1 MMMQHLVHRT
11 PLDYDRQRE
20 AQERA
25 IAERCAD
32 PVARRL
38 HLDLAERYAARLR
51 ARTVNLS

>member
-51 ARTVNLS
+51 ARTGSLS